1 MINKL
6 VLLII
11 IIIIFYTMTINNNC
25 ECFSISSNINHE
37 ELNYDILLKLQ
48 KDIDYIKKKLKKK

>member
-6 VLLII
+6 VLLLI

-48 KDIDYIKKKLKKK
+48 KDINFIKNKIK